1 MGIPDAP
8 AIAGGAAA
16 AAVAVATSGL
26 RALRERRRTVA
37 RLRALDPGLP
47 AGRRPRAWGWRAL
60 WERWQRTEAAA
71 ALRLRLEEYW
81 GLVGL
86 AAVVGA
92 AVGAL
97 LRGPA
102 GAVMLGGLCGT
113 GVVVWFRARRA
124 AWLRR
129 AETQLPDLLRGVATA
144 MRAGASF
151 HQALATV
158 GQDLAD
164 PLGAEVRRLV
174 RREALG
180 YTLDEVLE
188 ELARRVPSRDLE
200 LAIVAIQIQREVGG
214 ALAPL
219 LESITET
226 VLARQRLKAEVRT
239 LTATGRASGLV
250 LTLLPIGLGMLIEF
264 VNPSYMAPLWTTGL
278 GHAMLGYGV
287 VSLAVG
293 GAVIR
298 KLVQGP
304 EL

>member
-1 MGIPDAP
+1 MWLPDAP
-8 AIAGGAAA
+8 AVAGGAAA
-16 AAVAVATSGL
+16 AAVAVATGGM
-26 RALRERRRTVA
+26 RALAERRNTVA
-37 RLRALDPGLP
+37 RLKALESAPADRVPRRRKSLFGLV
-47 AGRRPRAWGWRAL
+47 
-60 WERWQRTEAAA
+60 ERWQRTEAAA

-81 GLVGL
+81 GLVAL
-86 AAVVGA
+86 AAALGAVVG
-92 AVGAL
+92 GL
-97 LRGPA
+97 LRGPT
-102 GAVMLGGLCGT
+102 GAVLLGGAAGV
-113 GVVVWFRARRA
+113 GVVVWFRERRA

-129 AETQLPDLLRGVATA
+129 AEAELPDLLRGIATA

-158 GQDLAD
+158 GHDLPD
-164 PLGAEVRRLV
+164 PLGAEVRRLA

-188 ELARRVPSRDLE
+188 ELARRVRSRDLE

-264 VNPSYMAPLWTTGL
+264 MNPPYMAPLWSTGL
-278 GHAMLGYGV
+278 GHAMVGYGV
-287 VSLAVG
+287 VSLALG